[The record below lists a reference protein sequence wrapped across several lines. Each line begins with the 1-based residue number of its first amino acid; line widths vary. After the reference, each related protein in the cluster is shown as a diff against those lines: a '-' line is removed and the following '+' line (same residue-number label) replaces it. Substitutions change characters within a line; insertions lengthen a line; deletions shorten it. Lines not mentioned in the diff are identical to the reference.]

1 MIKHFVIFISE
12 SELVNTLMQS
22 LMDIHK
28 IRQDF
33 PILSRYLKNGKKLV
47 YLDNAATTQKPI
59 QVIDAIYKYY
69 SEYNSNI
76 HRAVYQIA
84 DEATEEYERT
94 RESIRKFINAKYVEE
109 IIFTRNT
116 TESLN
121 LIAYSWGKKNI
132 KKGDKI
138 ILTDYEHHSNI
149 VPWQMLCEQQGAK
162 IKYVDTDENGYLNID
177 SFLNLLKE
185 KKSEKEKTKVVSLS
199 HMSNVLG
206 TIHPVKNIIKI
217 AHEKNIPVVLDGAQ
231 SVPHMKTDVQDVDC
245 DFLAFSAH
253 KMLGPTGVGVL
264 YVKRE
269 ILESMPPFITG
280 GDMIKEVHKYSTV
293 FNDLPYK
300 FEGGTPNIADV
311 IGFNAALNYL
321 EKIGMGNIREH
332 EKELGKYMY
341 DNIKDIKD
349 IKIYGP
355 QNIDDRGG
363 LFSFNIEGIHPHDC
377 ATILNDFGVAIR
389 SGHHCAQVLM
399 EKLDIIASS
408 RASLYIYNTK
418 EEIDI
423 FVDAINHVRRIFK
436 V

>member
-1 MIKHFVIFISE
+1 
-12 SELVNTLMQS
+12 MQA
-22 LMDIHK
+22 LLDVYK

-33 PILSRYLKNGKKLV
+33 PILKRSLKNGKKLV
-47 YLDNAATTQKPI
+47 YLDNAATTQKPM
-59 QVIDAIYKYY
+59 QVINAICKYY

-84 DEATEEYERT
+84 EEATEEYEKT
-94 RESIRKFINAKYVEE
+94 RDSICKFINARHPEE

-116 TESLN
+116 TESIN
-121 LIAYSWGKKNI
+121 LIAHSWGKNNI
-132 KKGDKI
+132 RKGNKI

-149 VPWQMLCEQQGAK
+149 VPWQMLCDAKGAR
-162 IKYVDTDENGYLNID
+162 INYMDTDDNGYLNLESLSNYLD
-177 SFLNLLKE
+177 DKG
-185 KKSEKEKTKVVSLS
+185 KTKLISLS

-206 TIHPVKNIIKI
+206 TIYPVKEIIKT
-217 AHEKNIPVVLDGAQ
+217 AHEKSIPVVLDGAQ
-231 SVPHMKTDVQDVDC
+231 SVPHMETDVQDTDC

-253 KMLGPTGVGVL
+253 KMLGPTGVGIL
-264 YVKRE
+264 YVKKE

-280 GDMIKEVHKYSTV
+280 GDMIKEVHKNNTV
-293 FNDLPYK
+293 FNDLPYR

-311 IGFNAALNYL
+311 IGFKASIEYLNG
-321 EKIGMGNIREH
+321 IGMENIREH
-332 EKELGKYMY
+332 ETDLMKYLY
-341 DNIKDIKD
+341 DSIKDIKN

-355 QNIDDRGG
+355 EIIKDRGG
-363 LFSFNIEGIHPHDC
+363 LVSFNIDGVHPHDC

-399 EKLDIIASS
+399 EKLDIVASS

-418 EEIDI
+418 EEVDI
-423 FVDAINHVRRIFK
+423 FVDALNDVRRVLK

>member
-1 MIKHFVIFISE
+1 
-12 SELVNTLMQS
+12 MQA
-22 LMDIHK
+22 LLDVYK

-33 PILSRYLKNGKKLV
+33 PILKRSLKNGKKLV
-47 YLDNAATTQKPI
+47 YLDNAATTQKPM
-59 QVIDAIYKYY
+59 QVINAICKYY

-84 DEATEEYERT
+84 EEATEEYEKT
-94 RESIRKFINAKYVEE
+94 RDSIYKFINARHPEE

-116 TESLN
+116 TESIN
-121 LIAYSWGKKNI
+121 LIAHSWGKNNI
-132 KKGDKI
+132 RKGNKI

-149 VPWQMLCEQQGAK
+149 VPWQMLCDAKGAR
-162 IKYVDTDENGYLNID
+162 INYMDTDDNGYLNLESLSNYLD
-177 SFLNLLKE
+177 DKG
-185 KKSEKEKTKVVSLS
+185 KTKLISLS

-206 TIHPVKNIIKI
+206 TIYPVKEIIKI
-217 AHEKNIPVVLDGAQ
+217 AHEKSIPVVLDGAQ
-231 SVPHMKTDVQDVDC
+231 SVPHMETDVQDTDC

-253 KMLGPTGVGVL
+253 KMLGPTGVGIL
-264 YVKRE
+264 YVKKE

-280 GDMIKEVHKYSTV
+280 GDMIKEVHKNNTV
-293 FNDLPYK
+293 FNDLPYR

-311 IGFNAALNYL
+311 IGFNASIEYLNG
-321 EKIGMGNIREH
+321 IGMENIREH
-332 EKELGKYMY
+332 ETDLIKYLY
-341 DNIKDIKD
+341 DSIKDIKN

-355 QNIDDRGG
+355 EIIKDRGG
-363 LFSFNIEGIHPHDC
+363 LVSFNIDGVHPHDC

-399 EKLDIIASS
+399 EKLDIVASS

-418 EEIDI
+418 EEVDI
-423 FVDAINHVRRIFK
+423 FVDALNDVRRVLK

>member
-1 MIKHFVIFISE
+1 
-12 SELVNTLMQS
+12 MQA
-22 LMDIHK
+22 LLDVYK

-33 PILSRYLKNGKKLV
+33 PILKRSLKNGKKLV
-47 YLDNAATTQKPI
+47 YLDNAATTQKPM
-59 QVIDAIYKYY
+59 QVINAICKYY

-84 DEATEEYERT
+84 EEATEEYEKT
-94 RESIRKFINAKYVEE
+94 RGSICKFINARHPEE

-116 TESLN
+116 TESIN
-121 LIAYSWGKKNI
+121 LIAHSWGKNNI
-132 KKGDKI
+132 RKGNKI

-149 VPWQMLCEQQGAK
+149 VPWQMLCDAKGAR
-162 IKYVDTDENGYLNID
+162 INYMDTDDNGYLNLE
-177 SFLNLLKE
+177 SLSNYLNDKG
-185 KKSEKEKTKVVSLS
+185 KTKLISLS

-206 TIHPVKNIIKI
+206 TIYPVKEIIKI
-217 AHEKNIPVVLDGAQ
+217 AHEKSIPVVLDGAQ
-231 SVPHMKTDVQDVDC
+231 SVPHMETDVQDTDC

-253 KMLGPTGVGVL
+253 KMLGPTGVGIL
-264 YVKRE
+264 YVKKE

-280 GDMIKEVHKYSTV
+280 GDMIKEVHKNNTV
-293 FNDLPYK
+293 FNDLPYR

-311 IGFNAALNYL
+311 IGFNASIEYLNG
-321 EKIGMGNIREH
+321 IGMKNIREH
-332 EKELGKYMY
+332 EIDLIKYLY
-341 DNIKDIKD
+341 DSIKDIKN

-355 QNIDDRGG
+355 EIIKDRGG
-363 LFSFNIEGIHPHDC
+363 LVSFNIDGVHPHDC

-399 EKLDIIASS
+399 EKLDIVASS

-418 EEIDI
+418 EEVDI
-423 FVDAINHVRRIFK
+423 FVDALNDVRRILK

>member
-1 MIKHFVIFISE
+1 
-12 SELVNTLMQS
+12 MQA
-22 LMDIHK
+22 LLDVYK

-33 PILSRYLKNGKKLV
+33 PILKRSLKNGKKLV
-47 YLDNAATTQKPI
+47 YLDNAATTQKPM
-59 QVIDAIYKYY
+59 QVINAICKYY

-84 DEATEEYERT
+84 EEATEEYEKT
-94 RESIRKFINAKYVEE
+94 RDSICKFINARHPEE

-116 TESLN
+116 TESIN
-121 LIAYSWGKKNI
+121 LIAHSWGKNNI
-132 KKGDKI
+132 RKGNKI

-149 VPWQMLCEQQGAK
+149 VPWQMLCDAKGAR
-162 IKYVDTDENGYLNID
+162 INYMDTDNNGYLNLESLSNYLD
-177 SFLNLLKE
+177 DKG
-185 KKSEKEKTKVVSLS
+185 KTKLISLS

-206 TIHPVKNIIKI
+206 TIYPVKEIIKI
-217 AHEKNIPVVLDGAQ
+217 AHEKSIPVVLDGAQ
-231 SVPHMKTDVQDVDC
+231 SVPHMETDVQDTDC

-253 KMLGPTGVGVL
+253 KMLGPTGVGIL
-264 YVKRE
+264 YVKKE

-280 GDMIKEVHKYSTV
+280 GDMIKEVHKNNTV
-293 FNDLPYK
+293 FNDLPYR

-311 IGFNAALNYL
+311 IGFNASIEYLNG
-321 EKIGMGNIREH
+321 IGMENIREH
-332 EKELGKYMY
+332 ETDLIKYLY
-341 DNIKDIKD
+341 DSIKDIKN

-355 QNIDDRGG
+355 EIIKDRGG
-363 LFSFNIEGIHPHDC
+363 LVSFNIDGVHPHDC

-399 EKLDIIASS
+399 EKLDIVASS

-418 EEIDI
+418 EEVDI
-423 FVDAINHVRRIFK
+423 FVDALNDVRRVLK

>member
-1 MIKHFVIFISE
+1 
-12 SELVNTLMQS
+12 MQA
-22 LMDIHK
+22 LLNVYK

-33 PILSRYLKNGKKLV
+33 PILKRSLKNGKKLV
-47 YLDNAATTQKPI
+47 YLDNAATTQKPM
-59 QVIDAIYKYY
+59 QVINAICKYY

-84 DEATEEYERT
+84 EEATEEYEKT
-94 RESIRKFINAKYVEE
+94 RDSICKFINARHPEE

-116 TESLN
+116 TESIN
-121 LIAYSWGKKNI
+121 LIAHSWGKNNI
-132 KKGDKI
+132 RKGNKI

-149 VPWQMLCEQQGAK
+149 VPWQMLCDAKGAR
-162 IKYVDTDENGYLNID
+162 INYMDTDDNGYLNLE
-177 SFLNLLKE
+177 SLSNYLNDKG
-185 KKSEKEKTKVVSLS
+185 KTKLISLS

-206 TIHPVKNIIKI
+206 TIYPVKEIIKI
-217 AHEKNIPVVLDGAQ
+217 AHEKSIPVVLDGAQ
-231 SVPHMKTDVQDVDC
+231 SVPHMETDVQDTDC

-253 KMLGPTGVGVL
+253 KMLGPTGVGIL
-264 YVKRE
+264 YVKKE

-280 GDMIKEVHKYSTV
+280 GDMIKEVHKNNTV
-293 FNDLPYK
+293 FNDLPYR

-311 IGFNAALNYL
+311 IGFNASIEYLNG
-321 EKIGMGNIREH
+321 IGMKNIREH
-332 EKELGKYMY
+332 ETDLVKYLY
-341 DNIKDIKD
+341 DSIKDIKN

-355 QNIDDRGG
+355 EIIKDRGG
-363 LFSFNIEGIHPHDC
+363 LVSFNIDGVHPHDC

-399 EKLDIIASS
+399 EKLDIVASS

-418 EEIDI
+418 EEVDI
-423 FVDAINHVRRIFK
+423 FVDALNDVRRILK